1 MRVGYFNNN
10 NGWCKGARVEKKKK
24 EKIASLDKKNKR
36 NKKFC
41 QLENADAL
49 EKMPRHGKKRHKN
62 RQMMVAQNA
71 LMVALITTDAR
82 MFLYFFVSP
91 SGVFTEL

>member
-1 MRVGYFNNN
+1 MKKR
-10 NGWCKGARVEKKKK
+10 KKK
-24 EKIASLDKKNKR
+24 KIASLDKKNKR

-91 SGVFTEL
+91 SGVFTD

>member
-1 MRVGYFNNN
+1 MRVRYFNYN
-10 NGWCKGARVEKKKK
+10 NGWCEGAREEKRKNK
-24 EKIASLDKKNKR
+24 KIASLDKKNKR

-62 RQMMVAQNA
+62 RQMVAQGQ
-71 LMVALITTDAR
+71 MVLIADAR

>member
-1 MRVGYFNNN
+1 MTVSHK
-10 NGWCKGARVEKKKK
+10 KGQCEGASDEKKKK

-49 EKMPRHGKKRHKN
+49 EKMPRHGKKRYKN
-62 RQMMVAQNA
+62 RQMMVAQNT
-71 LMVALITTDAR
+71 LIVEQNTLD
-82 MFLYFFVSP
+82 
-91 SGVFTEL
+91 G